1 MDILLVISIY
11 VFTVIV
17 IASSFEGKLPF
28 PNQSGVV
35 KVSLV
40 SLTFGNSKNVYKSA
54 VDFGNENN
62 VLRPL
67 DGIAVK
73 PNIANRVEVKR
84 VCQFVGHNFL
94 YVVGEVKEGVIFDKM
109 KGKLGENNYEIVEV
123 ESKLAM
129 GKAKKGMT
137 VGLTIT
143 GISKDDIK
151 GGEILNFS
159 L

>member
-1 MDILLVISIY
+1 MLI
-11 VFTVIV
+11 VIV
-17 IASSFEGKLPF
+17 SSFDTENAFF
-28 PNQSGVV
+28 PDQNGVV

-40 SLTFGNSKNVYKSA
+40 SLTFGNNKNVYKSA
-54 VDFGNENN
+54 VDYGNQNG
-62 VLRPL
+62 VSRPL
-67 DGIAVK
+67 DNLKVN
-73 PNIANRVEVKR
+73 PNIANTVEVKK

-94 YVVGEVKEGVIFDKM
+94 YIVGTVKEGVIFDKM
-109 KGKLGENNYEIVEV
+109 KGSLGDSNYEIIEI
-123 ESKLAM
+123 ESKLAV

-143 GISKDDIK
+143 GISKEDIK

>member
-1 MDILLVISIY
+1 M
-11 VFTVIV
+11 
-17 IASSFEGKLPF
+17 
-28 PNQSGVV
+28 
-35 KVSLV
+35 SLT
-40 SLTFGNSKNVYKSA
+40 SLTFGNNKNVYKSA

-73 PNIANRVEVKR
+73 PNVANRVEVKK
-84 VCQFVGHNFL
+84 VCEFVGHNFV
-94 YVVGEVKEGVIFDKM
+94 YVVGEVKEGVVFDNM
-109 KGKLGENNYEIVEV
+109 KGTIGENTFKIVEV
-123 ESKLAM
+123 ESRLAM

-143 GISKDDIK
+143 GISKEDIK

>member
-1 MDILLVISIY
+1 M
-11 VFTVIV
+11 
-17 IASSFEGKLPF
+17 
-28 PNQSGVV
+28 
-35 KVSLV
+35 SLT
-40 SLTFGNSKNVYKSA
+40 SLTFGNNKNVYKSA

-67 DGIAVK
+67 DGICVK
-73 PNIANRVEVKR
+73 PNVANRVQVKK
-84 VCQFVGHNFL
+84 VCEFVGHNFV
-94 YVVGEVKEGVIFDKM
+94 YVVGEVKEGVIFDNM
-109 KGKLGENNYEIVEV
+109 KGTLGESTFKVVEV
-123 ESKLAM
+123 ESRLAM

-143 GISKDDIK
+143 GISKEDIK

>member
-1 MDILLVISIY
+1 M
-11 VFTVIV
+11 
-17 IASSFEGKLPF
+17 PF
-28 PNQSGVV
+28 PDQNGVV

-40 SLTFGNSKNVYKSA
+40 SLTFGNSKNVYRSS
-54 VDFGNENN
+54 VDYGNENG

-67 DGIAVK
+67 DNIKVN
-73 PNIANRVEVKR
+73 PNVANRVEVKK
-84 VCQFVGHNFL
+84 VCEFVGHNFV
-94 YVVGEVKEGVIFDKM
+94 YVVGEVKEGVILDNM
-109 KGKLGENNYEIVEV
+109 KGKVGESTFQVVEV

-143 GISKDDIK
+143 GISKEDIR

>member
-1 MDILLVISIY
+1 M
-11 VFTVIV
+11 
-17 IASSFEGKLPF
+17 
-28 PNQSGVV
+28 
-35 KVSLV
+35 
-40 SLTFGNSKNVYKSA
+40 
-54 VDFGNENN
+54 
-62 VLRPL
+62 
-67 DGIAVK
+67 
-73 PNIANRVEVKR
+73 
-84 VCQFVGHNFL
+84 
-94 YVVGEVKEGVIFDKM
+94 KEGVIFDNM
-109 KGKLGENNYEIVEV
+109 KGTLGESTFKVVEV